1 MNDKEKLLCDGAELM
16 DIALTEFQIQQLL
29 SYHSLISKWNKVYNL
44 SAIRDPLESI
54 KKHFLDSLSIIS
66 FIKDELLLD
75 VGSGAGLPGIVIAIM
90 KPKTKVFVIDS
101 VGKKCRFMQ
110 TAKTELALTNL
121 TVINSRVEDFVPK
134 EPFSQITSRA
144 FAGTNETIN
153 KTQHLLSSDGRYLLM
168 KGDNINED
176 DINNININIKVHSLK
191 VPFVSDNRSL
201 LEINI

>member
-1 MNDKEKLLCDGAELM
+1 VNEKEKLLCDGAKLM
-16 DIALTEFQIQQLL
+16 DIALTELQIQQLL

-101 VGKKCRFMQ
+101 VGKKCRFMP
-110 TAKTELALTNL
+110 TKTELSLTNL

-134 EPFSQITSRA
+134 ETFPQITSRA

-153 KTQHLLSSDGRYLLM
+153 KTQHLVSSDGRYLLM

-176 DINNININIKVHSLK
+176 DINNINIKVHSLK

>member
-29 SYHSLISKWNKVYNL
+29 SYHSLISKWNKIYNL

-153 KTQHLLSSDGRYLLM
+153 KTQHLVSSDGRYLLM

-176 DINNININIKVHSLK
+176 DINNINIKIHSLK

>member
-110 TAKTELALTNL
+110 TAKTELSLTNL

-153 KTQHLLSSDGRYLLM
+153 KTQHLVSSDGRYLLM

-176 DINNININIKVHSLK
+176 DINNINIKVHSLK

>member
-1 MNDKEKLLCDGAELM
+1 MNEKEKLLCDGAKLM
-16 DIALTEFQIQQLL
+16 NIALTELQIQQLL

-110 TAKTELALTNL
+110 TAKTELSLTNL

-144 FAGTNETIN
+144 FADTNETIN
-153 KTQHLLSSDGRYLLM
+153 KTQHLVSSDGRYLLM

-176 DINNININIKVHSLK
+176 DINNINIKVHSLK

>member
-75 VGSGAGLPGIVIAIM
+75 VGSGAGLPGIIIAIM

-101 VGKKCRFMQ
+101 IGKKCRFMQ
-110 TAKTELALTNL
+110 TAKTELALANL

-153 KTQHLLSSDGRYLLM
+153 KTQHLVSSDGRYLLM

-176 DINNININIKVHSLK
+176 DINNINIKVHSLK

>member
-1 MNDKEKLLCDGAELM
+1 MNEKERLLCDGAKLM
-16 DIALTEFQIQQLL
+16 DIALTEFQVQQLL

-110 TAKTELALTNL
+110 TAKTELSLTNL

-144 FAGTNETIN
+144 FADTNETIN
-153 KTQHLLSSDGRYLLM
+153 KTQHLVSSDGRYLLM

-176 DINNININIKVHSLK
+176 DINNINIEVHSLK